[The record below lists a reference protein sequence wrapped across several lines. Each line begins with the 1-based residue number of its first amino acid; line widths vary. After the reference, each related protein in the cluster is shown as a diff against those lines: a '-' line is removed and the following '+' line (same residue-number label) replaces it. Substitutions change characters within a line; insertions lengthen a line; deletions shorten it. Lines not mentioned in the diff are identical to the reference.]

1 MFKPL
6 RIKHPLLKVMNNAV
20 VDLPAPNN
28 ISIWW
33 NYGSLLGLALVI
45 QTITGIFLAMHYA
58 SNIELAFSSVMHITR
73 DVEYGWLI
81 RYMHANGASMFFLFL
96 YLHIGR
102 GLYYSSYKM
111 METWNIGVTLY
122 ILTMATAFMGYVL
135 PWGQMSFWGA
145 TVITN
150 LLSTIPYIGTSLV
163 EWIWGGF
170 AVDNATL
177 NRFFSFHFLLPF
189 VMMGMVVLHL
199 MFLHQTG
206 SNNPLGYNSDSDRI
220 SFHLY
225 YSSKDFV
232 GFTMAFTI
240 LMIMIA
246 FMPNYFSDPENYL
259 MANSSVTPAH
269 IKPEWYFLWIYA
281 ILRSVPNKLGGVVAA
296 FSGILIMYLMP
307 LYKAPLMKSMNFYP
321 VCKFSFWM
329 FIMSFMV
336 LTWIGGRPVDE
347 PYITTGQLA
356 TLIYFSY
363 FIISP
368 LSIYMWTQ
376 LLN

>member
-6 RIKHPLLKVMNNAV
+6 RISHPMFKVMNNAV
-20 VDLPAPNN
+20 IDLPAPNN

-33 NYGSLLGLALVI
+33 NYGSLLGLTLVI
-45 QTITGIFLAMHYA
+45 QTVTGIFLAMHYA
-58 SNIELAFSSVMHITR
+58 SNVELAFSSVMHITR

-81 RYMHANGASMFFLFL
+81 RFMHANGASMFFMFL

-111 METWNIGVTLY
+111 TETWNIGITLY

-189 VMMGMVVLHL
+189 TMMGAVVMHL

-225 YSSKDFV
+225 YSSKDFI
-232 GFTMAFTI
+232 GFTMAFTM
-240 LMIMIA
+240 LMIMIT

-259 MANSSVTPAH
+259 MANSAVTPAH

-307 LYKAPLMKSMNFYP
+307 LYKKPLMKSFNFYP

-329 FIMSFMV
+329 FIMSFLV

-368 LSIYMWTQ
+368 LSIYVWDSAMK
-376 LLN
+376 